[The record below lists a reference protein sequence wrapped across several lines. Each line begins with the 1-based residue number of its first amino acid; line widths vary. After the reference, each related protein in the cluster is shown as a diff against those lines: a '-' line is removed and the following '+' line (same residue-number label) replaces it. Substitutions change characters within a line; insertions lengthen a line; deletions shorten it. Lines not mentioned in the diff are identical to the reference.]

1 MGGKITRASYEEL
14 AVLRFQGER
23 FENHTLDVDS
33 TQELIAYKKLILECA
48 KELWRRRNPG
58 RVQLPRGFEKGFG
71 MVFSEIREGSVG
83 IPLKRRIEREDDDR
97 DLPTEDEFVQAAR
110 LIDQTIEAAGA
121 DAALPPEFPRNVV
134 LLFREF
140 GKTLTSEESI
150 FIRATGR
157 AAESAY
163 TATARERL
171 ATWTE
176 PTYEDIV
183 ELSGEVSMANTRG
196 GQFTL
201 VLDTRET
208 PSGRFSA
215 EQEALV
221 LEALHHHREVRLRVR
236 AIGEFNQA
244 DRSLRRLVR
253 VEHTEIATAGPP
265 SYDDSVPPIWQV
277 VSEIGSQAPDGTWD
291 HVPLD
296 LSKRIDETIYR
307 TPPAPQ

>member
-1 MGGKITRASYEEL
+1 MRATYEEL

-58 RVQLPRGFEKGFG
+58 RIQLPRGFEKGFG
-71 MVFSEIREGSVG
+71 IVFSEIREGSAGV
-83 IPLKRRIEREDDDR
+83 PLKRRIEREDDDLG
-97 DLPTEDEFVQAAR
+97 LPIEDEFVQAAR
-110 LIDQTIEAAGA
+110 LIDQAIEAAGA
-121 DAALPPEFPRNVV
+121 EATLPPEFPRNVV
-134 LLFREF
+134 PLFREF
-140 GKTLTSEESI
+140 GKTLTSEESL

-157 AAESAY
+157 PSESAY
-163 TATARERL
+163 TTTARERL

-183 ELSGEVSMANTRG
+183 ELCGEVSMANVRG

-201 VLDTRET
+201 VLDTGET

-215 EQEALV
+215 DQEALV
-221 LEALHHHREVRLRVR
+221 LEALRHHREVRLRVR

-265 SYDDSVPPIWQV
+265 SYDESVPPIWQV

-291 HVPLD
+291 QVPRD
-296 LSKRIDETIYR
+296 LSKRVDEYVYG